1 MTQSSPRGPY
11 IPEIHLTD
19 ENPTIKR
26 PIKLN
31 LYKFYLN
38 RRGFDINLYH
48 SKC

>member
-1 MTQSSPRGPY
+1 MTRCSPRGPY
-11 IPEIHLTD
+11 MPEIHLTD

-38 RRGFDINLYH
+38 SRGFDINLYH